1 MRKRTPRQAHRYLVP
16 FLLAAVLGFFAGGC
30 SVVVRGAPLSGRPG
44 RPDRIYLSTGGSPR
58 PYRTLGFVQV
68 QGYGV
73 EVAGLA
79 QVGDAALDGTI
90 QGALVQAATQ
100 MGGNGVIHI
109 EFLDTNPSTPVE
121 RAQAAAQT
129 VQNITSGSGGVE
141 TKDRIVIATGEVIQ
155 FLE

>member
-1 MRKRTPRQAHRYLVP
+1 MRRPLDTFQPSCTLVLVVCSA
-16 FLLAAVLGFFAGGC
+16 LLAGGC
-30 SVVVRGAPLSGRPG
+30 SVVVHGAPLSGRPG
-44 RPDRIYLSTGGSPR
+44 RSDRIYLSTGGSPR

-90 QGALVQAATQ
+90 QGALVQAASQ

-121 RAQAAAQT
+121 RAQAAAKS

-141 TKDRIVIATGEVIQ
+141 TKDRVVIATGEVIQ

>member
-1 MRKRTPRQAHRYLVP
+1 MCT
-16 FLLAAVLGFFAGGC
+16 LLLGALALLAGGC
-30 SVVVRGAPLSGRPG
+30 SVVVRGSPLSGRPG

-79 QVGDAALDGTI
+79 QVGDAALDGTL
-90 QGALVQAATQ
+90 QGALVQAASQ
-100 MGGNGVIHI
+100 MGGDGVIHI

-121 RAQAAAQT
+121 RAQAAAKT
-129 VQNITSGSGGVE
+129 VQNLSSGSGGVE
-141 TKDRIVIATGEVIQ
+141 TKNRVVIATGEVIQ